1 MEEIYTKLQ
10 NNEKLSEEEIESLVW
25 DGEQVYEEAGEEH
38 RWQKEMFTVVKVKNK
53 FYGICWMKGLTEC
66 QEHEYYEQPFE
77 VGCESKTEVVKKEIW
92 KPINEISNNE
102 NKNSLIVIKQLP
114 IIEEQLKKASDE
126 IDEKVNNAVALVCT
140 EENVKTIKEIRATL
154 NKESKEFEDRRKQ
167 VKSEIMKPYE
177 DFESSYKKYISDKY
191 KAADIE
197 LKNKIDSVEN
207 ELKVKKEQEIKEYFE
222 EYKQANLP
230 SVDYIK
236 YEQAKISVTLSASMK
251 SLKEQVKAFIDR
263 TVSDLQLIETQQ
275 HKTEIL
281 VEYKQSLNVSQ
292 AITTVA
298 NRFKAIEEE
307 KARQERDAKLQKEI
321 VEIAKEGD
329 KCIEAEHVPTIE
341 EIPQMEIEAPLTVPV
356 TEEQEEILTLKF
368 TVKGTRT
375 KLRALKEFLIN
386 GGYEYE

>member
-10 NNEKLSEEEIESLVW
+10 NNEKLSEKEIESLLW
-25 DGEQVYEEAGEEH
+25 DGEQVYEEAGEDH

-66 QEHEYYEQPFE
+66 QEHEYCEQPFE

-92 KPINEISNNE
+92 KPINEISNDENE
-102 NKNSLIVIKQLP
+102 NGLIVIKQLP

-154 NKESKEFEDRRKQ
+154 NKESKEFEDKRKQ

-191 KAADIE
+191 KSADVE
-197 LKNKIDSVEN
+197 LKNKIDTVEN
-207 ELKVKKEQEIKEYFE
+207 ELKANKKAEIVNYFNEYLSSKNIDF
-222 EYKQANLP
+222 
-230 SVDYIK
+230 IK
-236 YEQAKISVTLSASMK
+236 YEQANINITLTASMK
-251 SLKEQVKAFIDR
+251 NLKEQAKNFIDKIAD
-263 TVSDLQLIETQQ
+263 DLNLIDTQE
-275 HKTEIL
+275 HKAEIL

-292 AITTVA
+292 AITTVT
-298 NRFKAIEEE
+298 NRFKAIAEE
-307 KARQERDAKLQKEI
+307 KAKQERDAELKKEI
-321 VEIAKEGD
+321 VEIAKNGD
-329 KCIEAEHVPTIE
+329 KYAEAEHVPTIE
-341 EIPQMEIEAPLTVPV
+341 EVPQMEIETSLKEPV
-356 TEEQEEILTLKF
+356 AEKQEEVLTLTFK
-368 TVKGTRT
+368 VKGTRI
-375 KLRALKEFLIN
+375 KLRALKEFLMN